1 VRCIFGLA
9 HLGQKIAVGFLWVV
23 FFRISRMLSSFFIGG
38 LGSLWFFVLLDFD
51 VFLWVADFDEVVFDS
66 VAVVALEHD

>member
-1 VRCIFGLA
+1 MGLRI
-9 HLGQKIAVGFLWVV
+9 LGKKLRLVFCGLCFLGFRGCCLV
-23 FFRISRMLSSFFIGG
+23 FSLVG

-51 VFLWVADFDEVVFDS
+51 VFLWVADFYEVVFDS